1 MGRPGTAFDHFFSG
15 AVDDLAP
22 FEVRE
27 IRLLAGSLVRAMHPA
42 CFGVERRA
50 RLTSFAAVLDG
61 DVAPPDFARRPHCIA
76 FPIVMPDDEGRDAF
90 VDVTVSLGGA
100 GRDEVL
106 RHERLDPAAAAAVRD
121 ALTAVRARFPTGKTF
136 VVALPDLDIA
146 GASLG
151 LAVALAAVSALTGW
165 PIDER
170 YAVTG
175 RVGAGGQIAAVG
187 HVDRKRELRARERPA
202 SHMLGPAEGLLS
214 EEGWTGVASLEDAVA
229 QVFGPDLAAA
239 RRDYLAWAEVASRFA
254 ERRRFAGAGVSH
266 AQLASLALEHVYVE
280 PDLESD
286 QSRRRAAAAH
296 ERPERA
302 RLAGS
307 QQQSDAP
314 AIDRRPLREVAHRQ
328 RLVICGDT
336 GMGKT
341 TLLQHREREAIAV
354 AQGAADAPIPVRVS
368 VAEFPADGGVSLGAY
383 ALEQLCARW
392 RDRPESTQASLS
404 AAVVDHLERGRILLL
419 VDGLN
424 EAQAA
429 KSAVVNALDLY
440 LESHPTAAIVLA
452 TRQQAYDV
460 PLRGGIEVWHLA
472 PLDDRQRGEFLSR
485 NMTGRPELPTVR
497 RLFEENSRLSD
508 LGRNPFFLVLGSLLA
523 QAHLSN
529 VHHRVQLYE
538 KAFDR
543 FWPRV
548 DEDGIAWRRAIFA
561 HVAASQRAERK
572 AADQAPRLASRID
585 EARKAL
591 AAATETTAEVQRQA
605 LKDAGLLV
613 QEPNGALAFFHPSFQ
628 EYLAAVHATRC
639 PIAEIPERLRA
650 LRADPDATEVLLLAL
665 GRLAHVLDDPAQA
678 HRALVAL
685 AAGDDPTETIAGT
698 GVLTAW
704 QAIRDGV
711 TDDEVA
717 VGAILAR
724 LAARVRE
731 IPDSRASEALALAL
745 LQFEETAAARD
756 EVLDELILL
765 VEAGHPVP
773 WMARRYALQ
782 VVALAA
788 QRDERAAAACRR
800 AWERLER
807 QDLPEG
813 VAAAMLVRGAKLD
826 ESMLRPLA
834 RSLEQ
839 GWLEAVAEALSRD
852 VVRHGASIRRLA
864 ASATD
869 QDAAVCVTLALL
881 ARRDEEAIEAALI
894 RHLEKYDM
902 GAGRAIAYLASR
914 QERILA
920 RVLERAAESKE
931 RARLVALTVGR
942 GLAPRMVS
950 KHVVPWLLAARLE
963 CATAW
968 MDAIADGRVEA
979 EVEARTALHE
989 ALRAALEG
997 PPATAARAAALLTTR
1012 MPLATSGDVIERL
1025 AAAAPALV
1033 TRVDGAAA
1041 CELLG
1046 ALGVARLAE
1055 PMRALL
1061 ARIVRTA
1068 DVATLPSVLRNVNPR
1083 DLAERQIVVDRMT
1096 ESAASRD
1103 QRTVLVCARFLAY
1116 ERLAQA
1122 EVVAALRLVDEE
1134 APLSL
1139 RAEAA
1144 LLLVRYGVHDV
1155 GIARTLARAL
1165 AARVDPREGF
1175 RFSGAIGEV
1184 VRTGNLRD
1192 EESFRLLIDGFMA
1205 RRDDAP
1211 FESGEALRALLRNDD
1226 VLFEIALDALAA
1238 AAEPAGKKLALAL
1251 VWCLL
1256 SEWRHADPADERL
1269 LLRFEARF
1277 AGSPLMFQEIELFA
1291 YGRPSW
1297 YAALDRALADVDS
1310 DPEDALD
1317 AASRLGHLLVATDGA
1332 AEVGTE
1338 GERHPAGV
1346 AGDEVRARRRA
1357 RVVLALRQL
1366 LEHDAPHVALQA
1378 ASELMFLGERDVRE
1392 ALHRALG
1399 GPPLVIVRAALALYG
1414 LGTDDDRLVA
1424 PLSTCLSSD
1433 VSTAWPIPE
1442 RLFAQERLDA
1452 FDHGPEGLD
1461 ALGDKAEG
1469 LATRIAVAP
1478 TVSELA
1484 AWLLVALRR
1493 DEVVPLL
1500 LNWVEGEDDGRRYQA
1515 LAMLEQ
1521 FGRGAAPRVVA
1532 WRLRQLRDDGWIRR
1546 AGNSHWLWSNAPE
1559 VLEHVDVLVD
1569 LFGEPEWRRETL
1581 RDWLTQC
1588 CTERDDWADRVATLA
1603 ESRPAPL
1610 AVELAVVLARV
1621 GRVTESLGVR
1631 TVAITC
1637 EANGA
1642 LPRRLLAEFVAAI
1655 DAHAVLA
1662 AAWRQRLA
1670 PGTVAARVAVA
1681 TLLWQGGDG
1690 APFALRD
1697 AMAEA
1702 FRAGLAD
1709 EDLRVRLDALQ
1720 GLEHLD
1726 LVDDSAALA
1735 ARRILDAT
1743 VGDAPTRVIDGELA
1757 ERAAWQAR
1765 ASTIRRP
1772 AALLLL
1778 AWGREIDAAT
1788 RWLVEALRA
1797 PWSAWDL
1804 EQIVD
1809 ALRVRAQHDEVLRAS
1824 LAAWLREHPPGTPG
1838 EAAIVARAQQLGVAA
1853 DVLDRWAL
1861 VALGV
1866 PSAHEAC
1873 AKEILFGTKLADD
1886 HDDDPFLRRHSR
1898 DRSERAQYWARR
1910 IGDEGIDEARA
1921 SRLVGIAIGA
1931 APETIG
1937 ALVASRSKKRG
1948 GEALAAVAEF
1958 VRRRADDGFVEEL
1971 GRALLRRWVGQRIS
1985 AG

>member
-1 MGRPGTAFDHFFSG
+1 VVSASRWSHVRALFDMGRPGAAFDHFFAGGVES
-15 AVDDLAP
+15 LSP
-22 FEVRE
+22 PELRE
-27 IRLLAGSLVRAMHPA
+27 IRLRAAELIRQMPPA
-42 CFGVERRA
+42 CFGTQRLD
-50 RLTSFAAVLDG
+50 RLTSFGALLEGGV
-61 DVAPPDFARRPHCIA
+61 VPRTFARVPRRIA
-76 FPIVMPDDEGRDAF
+76 FPIVIPNDAAGDSF
-90 VDVTVSLGGA
+90 VDVTVSLGGS
-100 GRDEVL
+100 RSDEVPG
-106 RHERLDPAAAAAVRD
+106 EDRLDAAAVEAVRD
-121 ALTAVRARFPTGKTF
+121 ALDAVRTRYRSEQRF
-136 VVALPDLDIA
+136 VVTLPDLDIE

-165 PIDER
+165 LLDER
-170 YAVTG
+170 WAATG
-175 RVGAGGQIAAVG
+175 RVGAGGQIDPVG
-187 HVDRKRELRARERPA
+187 HMDRKRALRASERPA
-202 SHMLGPAEGLLS
+202 SRMLGPAQGLLA
-214 EEGWTGVASLEDAVA
+214 EEGWIGVASLEDAVA
-229 QVFGPDLAAA
+229 QVFAPDLAAA
-239 RRDYLAWAEVASRFA
+239 RRDYLAWAEDASRYA

-266 AQLASLALEHVYVE
+266 DKLASLALEHVYVE

-286 QSRRRAAAAH
+286 ESRRRAAAAH
-296 ERPERA
+296 ERPEGA

-307 QQQSDAP
+307 QQQPDAP
-314 AIDRRPLREVAHRQ
+314 AIDRRPLRDITHRQ
-328 RLVICGDT
+328 RLVICGDA

-354 AQGAADAPIPVRVS
+354 AQGAADAPIPLRVS

-392 RDRPESTQASLS
+392 RDRPVLTQASLS
-404 AAVVDHLERGRILLL
+404 AAVVDHLERGRVLLL

-460 PLRGGIEVWHLA
+460 PLRGGVEVWHLA

-485 NMTGRPELPTVR
+485 NMTGRPEMLAVR

-543 FWPRV
+543 FWSRV
-548 DEDGIAWRRAIFA
+548 DEDRIAWRRAIFA

-628 EYLAAVHATRC
+628 EYLAAVHATRR

-665 GRLAHVLDDPAQA
+665 GRLAHVLDDSAQA

-711 TDDEVA
+711 TDDEVV
-717 VGAILAR
+717 VGPILAR

-731 IPDSRASEALALAL
+731 IPDSRASQALVLALME
-745 LQFEETAAARD
+745 FEETAAVRD

-765 VEAGHPVP
+765 VEAEHPVP

-782 VVALAA
+782 VVARAV
-788 QRDERAAAACRR
+788 QRDERAAGACRR

-813 VAAAMLVRGAKLD
+813 VAAAMLVRGAELD

-834 RSLEQ
+834 RALEQ

-902 GAGRAIAYLASR
+902 VAGRAIAYLASR

-942 GLAPRMVS
+942 GLAPRTVS
-950 KHVVPWLLAARLE
+950 RYVVPWLLAAPLE

-968 MDAIADGRVEA
+968 MDAIADARVEP
-979 EVEARTALHE
+979 EVEARTALHDV
-989 ALRAALEG
+989 LRAALEG
-997 PPATAARAAALLTTR
+997 PPATAARAAALLAAR
-1012 MPLATSGDVIERL
+1012 EPVGGDTVGRL
-1025 AAAAPALV
+1025 AAVVPTLV
-1033 TRVDGAAA
+1033 ARVEGAAA
-1041 CELLG
+1041 AELLH
-1046 ALGVARLAE
+1046 ALNATGLDEPART
-1055 PMRALL
+1055 LL
-1061 ARIVRTA
+1061 ARLVRTCEPA
-1068 DVATLPSVLRNVNPR
+1068 GLALVLRSANPY
-1083 DLAERQIVVDRMT
+1083 DLAACRIVVDRMA
-1096 ESAASRD
+1096 EGVAARD
-1103 QRTVLVCARFLAY
+1103 HDSVVICAQYLTDTLGVPAD
-1116 ERLAQA
+1116 
-1122 EVVAALRLVDEE
+1122 VVAALRSVDEG
-1134 APLSL
+1134 APLHL

-1144 LLLVRYGVHDV
+1144 VLLVRHGVREV
-1155 GIARTLARAL
+1155 GVARTLARAI
-1165 AARVDPREGF
+1165 AVRVSRPENYRLSMALNQVVDEGH
-1175 RFSGAIGEV
+1175 
-1184 VRTGNLRD
+1184 LRD
-1192 EESFRLLIDGFMA
+1192 EETFRLLLPGFVDGSD
-1205 RRDDAP
+1205 R
-1211 FESGEALRALLRNDD
+1211 EGGYALEALLRNDD
-1226 VLFEIALDALAA
+1226 GLFEIVLDALVSAA
-1238 AAEPAGKKLALAL
+1238 DLVRQERARRAVVALIGRWSQAT
-1251 VWCLL
+1251 
-1256 SEWRHADPADERL
+1256 SPDERL
-1269 LLRFEARF
+1269 LCRLEARF
-1277 AGSPLMFQEIELFA
+1277 PRSPLPLPDLEFIA
-1291 YGRPSW
+1291 HGRPYW
-1297 YAALDRALADVDS
+1297 YEALDRALADVDS
-1310 DPEDALD
+1310 DPEEALD
-1317 AASRLGHLLVATDGA
+1317 AASRLRRLLVATDGT

-1338 GERHPAGV
+1338 GERHLAGV

-1366 LEHDAPHVALQA
+1366 REHDAPHIALRA

-1399 GPPLVIVRAALALYG
+1399 GPPVVLVRAALALYG

-1424 PLSTCLSSD
+1424 ALSTCLSSE

-1442 RLFAQERLDA
+1442 SLFAEERLAA
-1452 FDHGPEGLD
+1452 FDHEPEGLD
-1461 ALGDKAEG
+1461 ASDDKVEG

-1493 DEVVPLL
+1493 DEVVPVL
-1500 LNWVEGEDDGRRYQA
+1500 LNWIEGEDDGKRYQA

-1546 AGNSHWLWSNAPE
+1546 AGNSRWLWSNAPE

-1569 LFGEPEWRRETL
+1569 LLGEPEWRRETL

-1588 CTERDDWADRVATLA
+1588 CAERGDWADRVASLA

-1610 AVELAVVLARV
+1610 AVELALVLARV
-1621 GRVTESLGVR
+1621 GRVTESLGVHA
-1631 TVAITC
+1631 VSVTC
-1637 EANGA
+1637 EANGP
-1642 LPRRLLAEFVAAI
+1642 LPHGLLAEFVAAI

-1662 AAWRQRLA
+1662 AAWRQQLA
-1670 PGTVAARVAVA
+1670 RGTAAARVAVA
-1681 TLLWQGGDG
+1681 ALLWQGGDG

-1702 FRAGLAD
+1702 CRAGLVD

-1720 GLEHLD
+1720 GLEHLG

-1735 ARRILDAT
+1735 ARVILDAT
-1743 VGDAPTRVIDGELA
+1743 FGDAPTRVIDGELV

-1765 ASTIRRP
+1765 ASTIRLA

-1778 AWGREIDAAT
+1778 AWGRETDAAT
-1788 RWLVEALRA
+1788 RWLVEILRA

-1804 EQIVD
+1804 EQIID
-1809 ALRVRAQHDEVLRAS
+1809 ALRVRAQHDDVLRAS
-1824 LAAWLREHPPGTPG
+1824 LAAWLRDHPPGTLG
-1838 EAAIVARAQQLGVAA
+1838 EGAIVARAQQLGVAA

-1861 VALGV
+1861 EALGV
-1866 PSAHEAC
+1866 PLANEAC
-1873 AKEILFGTKLADD
+1873 AMEILFGAKLADG
-1886 HDDDPFLRRHSR
+1886 HDGDPFLRRHSR
-1898 DRSERAQYWARR
+1898 DRSERAGVLGAPDRR
-1910 IGDEGIDEARA
+1910 
-1921 SRLVGIAIGA
+1921 
-1931 APETIG
+1931 
-1937 ALVASRSKKRG
+1937 
-1948 GEALAAVAEF
+1948 
-1958 VRRRADDGFVEEL
+1958 
-1971 GRALLRRWVGQRIS
+1971 
-1985 AG
+1985 